1 MGKYDF
7 EEELSGSDG
16 DDDFLHDEIRALS
29 MACMPLQPPPS
40 AADGGAT
47 ADNDEFSDDN
57 DDDDDDDFELVRSIK
72 EQYGCGDDISQPLS
86 LKPIMSL
93 PPALS
98 DDDEDD
104 FETLRAIQKRFS
116 RYCGAGAGGGD
127 AAGDD
132 DAMASKDDDSVD
144 KSFHKS
150 DAVGTSLGSEFLDVH
165 QRDFGQDT
173 WDAAENFQNVET
185 SSCTSSFPMS
195 AQTFMEAIKKNR
207 SSQKFI
213 RSKML
218 HIEARM
224 EEINDIKKR
233 LKTLRDFQVQ
243 CKKKIGRALSQKQD
257 ARVQLISA
265 LKQRANTKGSEK
277 NISAMLYGPLENSH
291 VVLYKAA
298 MENFPLSFHREKWSK
313 DEKQLLNKE
322 ISNQFQKSLFNK
334 SADAISAIEESG
346 FDNGVDGMISSIKK
360 LEITPEIIQDFV
372 GKVDW
377 NQLAS
382 MFPRR
387 SREECEARWLNNE
400 NCVINR
406 DNWTS
411 DEDKH
416 LLLLVQKNGIHNW
429 SYIAEKLET
438 NRTPFQCLARYQR
451 SLNAS
456 ILKRDWT
463 EDEDAQLRC
472 AVESFGESNWQ
483 AVASVLEGRTGTQ
496 CSNRW
501 NKTLLPA
508 RQRVGTWSIS
518 EDKRLKVA
526 VTLFGHKSWH
536 RIASFVPGR
545 TQAQCRERWV
555 NVLDPSLN
563 RGQWTEEDDMRL
575 IKAIQEHGYC
585 WSKVAACVP
594 LRTDNQCRRRWM
606 RLFPNDVLRLK
617 AAKDIEKAALI
628 SNFVDRESERPTLGA
643 NDFVPLRITDST
655 NRQEIENVTQEQNK
669 SRKSRKADQTSV
681 SCRGPKGV
689 RSRKCK
695 KGDRL
700 TTYNDD
706 DARRTNGK
714 RRAIRSGSKER
725 RKTRNCSLA
734 AEPNKSREIP
744 ELHDNSESETLN
756 IPIRIRSRR
765 LRGVRSKEVPLISH
779 CGGSQATG
787 IHDTEMNV
795 ATLVHSSSQDND
807 PEMLDGQSSL
817 SDLLLR
823 IREEKV
829 EMSNIVA
836 KTKKRRFSKL
846 QPRRSSLAKTN
857 LGDNNCEAM
866 ELRTFDDGNETLP
879 KDVACSSKEN
889 AVTKQKKRKL
899 LLDQSVGWED
909 LPLAVLFRRNVTRIQ
924 RRISS

>member
-7 EEELSGSDG
+7 EEELSDSDG

-29 MACMPLQPPPS
+29 MAYAM
-40 AADGGAT
+40 ARK
-47 ADNDEFSDDN
+47 DDN
-57 DDDDDDDFELVRSIK
+57 
-72 EQYGCGDDISQPLS
+72 
-86 LKPIMSL
+86 
-93 PPALS
+93 
-98 DDDEDD
+98 
-104 FETLRAIQKRFS
+104 
-116 RYCGAGAGGGD
+116 
-127 AAGDD
+127 
-132 DAMASKDDDSVD
+132 SVD

-150 DAVGTSLGSEFLDVH
+150 DAVGTSLGCEFLDVH
-165 QRDFGQDT
+165 QGVFGQDT

-185 SSCTSSFPMS
+185 SNCTSSFPIS

-265 LKQRANTKGSEK
+265 PKQRANTKGSEK

-291 VVLYKAA
+291 VALYKAA

-334 SADAISAIEESG
+334 SADAVSAIEESG

-387 SREECEARWLNNE
+387 SREECEARFMLSFNKNLSMPSRQASEGGSQIASTLLGAVLSRRCQKTWRLGRLYQDARWLNNE

-416 LLLLVQKNGIHNW
+416 LLLLIQKNGIHNW

-575 IKAIQEHGYC
+575 IKAIQEHGHC
-585 WSKVAACVP
+585 WSKVAVCVP

-655 NRQEIENVTQEQNK
+655 NRQEIENVTQEQSKSRK
-669 SRKSRKADQTSV
+669 SRKSRKADPTSV
-681 SCRGPKGV
+681 SCHGPKGV

-700 TTYNDD
+700 TTHNDDCD
-706 DARRTNGK
+706 DARRANEK

-756 IPIRIRSRR
+756 IPIRIRSSR
-765 LRGVRSKEVPLISH
+765 LRGVRSKEVALISH

-787 IHDTEMNV
+787 IHDTGMNV
-795 ATLVHSSSQDND
+795 ATLVHSSSQDNVS
-807 PEMLDGQSSL
+807 EMLDGQSTL

-823 IREEKV
+823 IREEQV
-829 EMSNIVA
+829 EMSNIVP

-846 QPRRSSLAKTN
+846 QPRRISLAKTN

-866 ELRTFDDGNETLP
+866 ELRTSDDGNETLP
-879 KDVACSSKEN
+879 KDSACSSKEN

-899 LLDQSVGWED
+899 RLDQSVGWEE
-909 LPLAVLFRRNVTRIQ
+909 LPLAVIFRRNVTRIE
-924 RRISS
+924 RRISSDNIHVLSDILTTSTVAALD